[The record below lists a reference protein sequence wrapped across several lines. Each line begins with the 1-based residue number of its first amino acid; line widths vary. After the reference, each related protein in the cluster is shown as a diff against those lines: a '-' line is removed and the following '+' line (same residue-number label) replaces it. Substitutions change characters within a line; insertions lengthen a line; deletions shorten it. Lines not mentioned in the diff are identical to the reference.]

1 MAEVESTLL
10 SGSRKLSVLLRG
22 VDGVE
27 GSNRGVKLRLAR
39 RLALYI
45 ASSAASRMTLS
56 RKRAAR
62 TTCSSLVN
70 CFFLIFSGSVKN
82 QDASLLDTDC
92 CLERLRNRREVDNFR
107 RGSISATL
115 IPRRSAS
122 ELFLWDCM
130 GSSLRAF
137 DRLFCANLNLSSV
150 EKYCETTCQ
159 PS

>member
-1 MAEVESTLL
+1 M
-10 SGSRKLSVLLRG
+10 LLRG

-27 GSNRGVKLRLAR
+27 GLNRGVKLRLAR

-56 RKRAAR
+56 RKRAAN

-82 QDASLLDTDC
+82 QDASLLDMDC
-92 CLERLRNRREVDNFR
+92 CLERFRSRRDVDNFR

-122 ELFLWDCM
+122 ELFRWLCM
-130 GSSLRAF
+130 GSSLRAL
-137 DRLFCANLNLSSV
+137 DREFCANRNLSKV
-150 EKYCETTCQ
+150 EKYCGTMGQSWWYPRTLGN
-159 PS
+159 